1 MEIANKRRTMEMT
14 IAALSAAVRA
24 HLEQSKTVI
33 RVIFRGSQISQE
45 RLIYSILDDISE
57 LALSYRIPFA
67 SLDSLIASIEGFF
80 ASQCEMGLYGG
91 QIIDNYRDNLRG
103 PYERSLHEKNSRLC
117 TYRRGQGKTSWYS
130 GHGADPDARQ
140 QWKLANR
147 RKSL

>member
-1 MEIANKRRTMEMT
+1 MT

-33 RVIFRGSQISQE
+33 RVIFRGAEIGQH

-57 LALSYRIPFA
+57 LALSYRISFA

-80 ASQCEMGLYGG
+80 AFQCGMGAYGIS
-91 QIIDNYRDNLRG
+91 IIDNYRADLRG
-103 PYERSLHEKNSRLC
+103 PYERSLHEENSRLC

-130 GHGADPDARQ
+130 GHGADPYARG

-147 RKSL
+147 RK